1 MGKKIILTFDL
12 EFWYNSE
19 FLKKYL
25 PNNQERLK
33 DYVPEAI
40 FPLLE
45 LLKKFNIKATFFV
58 LGKVAEKYPEI
69 IKKISSEGHEIASH
83 GYSHRTLNSL
93 DQEEFEKEIRLSV
106 ELLEKITGKK
116 PIGFRAPDF
125 TLSNKTKWVLEILGK
140 YGFKYDSS
148 IFPFKTQLYGSL
160 KAPLGIYK
168 ISKENV
174 FEVDNNS
181 KITEFPL
188 AVYKKAKIRIP
199 VGGGFYFRFIPF
211 LLYKIFLKSVQKERP
226 IVLYI
231 HPHELYNFI
240 PDIKAPFWKIK
251 LKYWKVNKSLEKL
264 ERLLRSFK
272 FTSVE
277 NYINENQYD
286 EI

>member
-1 MGKKIILTFDL
+1 MRNEVILTFDL

-40 FPLLE
+40 FPLLK

-58 LGKVAEKYPEI
+58 LGKVAEKYPGI
-69 IKKISSEGHEIASH
+69 IKKIYSEGHEIASH
-83 GYSHRTLNSL
+83 GYSHKTLNSL
-93 DQEEFEKEIRLSV
+93 DREEFEKEIILSV
-106 ELLEKITGKK
+106 ELLEKITGKR

-125 TLSNKTKWVLEILGK
+125 TLSNKTKWVLEILEK

-148 IFPFKTQLYGSL
+148 IFPFRTPLYGSS
-160 KAPLGIYK
+160 KAPLRIYK
-168 ISKENV
+168 ISKEDV
-174 FEVDNNS
+174 YKIDETS
-181 KITEFPL
+181 KIIEFPL
-188 AVYKKAKIRIP
+188 TVYQKLKVRIP
-199 VGGGFYFRFIPF
+199 VAGGFYFRFIPF
-211 LLYKIFLKSVQKERP
+211 PIYKFFLKAIQKERP

-277 NYINENQYD
+277 NYINENHYD